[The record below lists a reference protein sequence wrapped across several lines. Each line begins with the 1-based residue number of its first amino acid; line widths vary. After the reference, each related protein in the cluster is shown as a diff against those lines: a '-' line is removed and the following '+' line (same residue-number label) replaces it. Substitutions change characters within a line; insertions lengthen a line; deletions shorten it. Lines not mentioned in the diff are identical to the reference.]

1 MLRTRAFRLCWQA
14 TLFIPM
20 IFLSVMAVAQR
31 PTTSAGAE
39 LLLSDE
45 HYDQIVVTASRMAMR
60 SGDAPSAVTVFTEKD
75 IRAMGALTV
84 LDVLRYAPGLDVF
97 QMNHADTNVSARGF
111 NELNAN
117 KLLIMVDGRTIYQDS
132 TGSIL
137 WTTFN
142 VPIIRIKRIE
152 IVRGPGSALY
162 GANAFSGVINI
173 ITKTPRELASARSKT
188 TLRSS
193 IGEYG
198 TTYNEFLTSTPTTS
212 GWYFTTGGAYN
223 KTDGYGSRKA
233 KRVRDSYTMPVITLD
248 AEKRFKRGTLIVSLG
263 QTDGQSDYN
272 QSGTTSL
279 LDVHAH
285 TGYMLMRYDESRV
298 KNPISGHLFG
308 NFFLSALANGNTRP
322 LQPVGALHLT
332 DETTFDAELQQQRT
346 LSSHHNI
353 VYGANYRS
361 TLLRSQV
368 TAGGKHQR
376 ELYALYLQDDM
387 RLGRRTHLFAGLR
400 LDDNSQY
407 GLNFTPRLS
416 LLHSI
421 SSSETVRLSFG
432 SAFRSPTLLE
442 SYEDLAL
449 PIAPGLNLR
458 VRGRRTLKPERVTSY
473 EAGWRKTLRNGS
485 LGVNAF
491 YNQYSDLISPKVTAL
506 APSPPFPAGIP
517 TELTYFNQRG
527 ARIVGLEVEGQL
539 RLNSRLRS
547 LFNYAYQDAVQD
559 GGKPVDLS
567 PHHKVNLGLAAQ
579 LTSHWDAY
587 AGVHYVDSVTFDT
600 GRAVLKLP
608 SYARVDGKLS
618 YRFGTASHPLTFA
631 VVVNDLFDSKH
642 SEFPDLTP
650 GSTTPLAAPLRRA
663 IYVLFEG
670 KF

>member
-1 MLRTRAFRLCWQA
+1 MLRARAFNLCWQ
-14 TLFIPM
+14 TTTFIPM
-20 IFLSVMAVAQR
+20 IFLSALAVAQR

-45 HYDQIVVTASRMAMR
+45 HYNQIVVTASRMAMR

-97 QMNHADTNVSARGF
+97 QMNHADTNVSARSF
-111 NELNAN
+111 NALNAN

-137 WTTFN
+137 WTTLN

-173 ITKTPRELASARSKT
+173 ITKAPRELASAPSKT
-188 TLRSS
+188 TLRSA
-193 IGEYG
+193 IGDYG

-212 GWYFTTGGAYN
+212 GWYFTTGGVYN
-223 KTDGYGSRKA
+223 KTDGFGSRKA
-233 KRVRDSYTMPVITLD
+233 NRVRDSYTMPVITLD
-248 AEKRFKRGTLIVSLG
+248 AEKRFKRGSVIVSLG

-272 QSGTTSL
+272 QSGTASL

-285 TGYMLMRYDESRV
+285 TGYMLIRYDESRV
-298 KNPISGHLFG
+298 KNPISGHLFS
-308 NFFLSALANGNTRP
+308 NFFLSSLASGNTRP
-322 LQPVGALHLT
+322 LKPGGALHLT

-376 ELYALYLQDDM
+376 ELYAVYFQDDI
-387 RLGRRTHLFAGLR
+387 RLGRRTHLFAGFR

-416 LLHSI
+416 LLHRV

-449 PIAPGLNLR
+449 LIAPGLNLR
-458 VRGRRTLKPERVTSY
+458 VRGRRDLKPERVTSY
-473 EAGWRKTLRNGS
+473 EVGWHKVLRNGS

-491 YNQYSDLISPKVTAL
+491 YNQYTDLISPKVTAL

-517 TELTYFNQRG
+517 TELTFFNQRG
-527 ARIVGLEVEGQL
+527 ARIVGVELEGQM
-539 RLNSRLRS
+539 RINSRLRG
-547 LFNYAYQDAVQD
+547 LFNYAYQDAVKD
-559 GGKPVDLS
+559 GGKSVDLS
-567 PHHKVNLGLAAQ
+567 PHHKVNFGLAAQ
-579 LTSHWDAY
+579 LNSRWDAY
-587 AGVHYVDSVTFDT
+587 AGVHYVDSVSFDT
-600 GRAVLKLP
+600 GSTVLKLAP
-608 SYARVDGKLS
+608 YARVDGKLS
-618 YRFGTASHPLTFA
+618 YRFGTEAHPLSFS
-631 VVVNDLFDSKH
+631 VVVNDLFDSRH
-642 SEFPDLTP
+642 LEFPDLTP
-650 GSTTPLAAPLRRA
+650 GSSNPQVAPQRRSV
-663 IYVLFEG
+663 YLVFEG